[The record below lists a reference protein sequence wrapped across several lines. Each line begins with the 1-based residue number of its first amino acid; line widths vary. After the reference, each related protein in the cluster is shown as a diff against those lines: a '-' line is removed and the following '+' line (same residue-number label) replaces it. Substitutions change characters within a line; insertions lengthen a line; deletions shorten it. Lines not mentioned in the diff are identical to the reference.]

1 MATTEVCFTMLMIMT
16 SSKCLK
22 ILLGNCLTYI
32 LILAANSLV
41 FHCGDERFCKGEIF
55 NNTCRTTDR
64 FLVWKVTNE
73 HGTRVLVDYGFGIRD
88 LVGVSESIPYD
99 GDGNRFI
106 LEFVSKTN
114 DTLVSNIIF
123 STETSLNNSIVFCE
137 GGFSGVKKNC
147 SIRLFRE
154 CFL

>member
-1 MATTEVCFTMLMIMT
+1 M
-16 SSKCLK
+16 
-22 ILLGNCLTYI
+22 
-32 LILAANSLV
+32 
-41 FHCGDERFCKGEIF
+41 FHCGDGRFCKGEIF
-55 NNTCRTTDR
+55 NSTCRTTDR

-99 GDGNRFI
+99 DDGNRFI

-154 CFL
+154 CFLVLT

>member
-1 MATTEVCFTMLMIMT
+1 MT
-16 SSKCLK
+16 SSKRLY
-22 ILLGNCLTYI
+22 IYLSNLYFNLLL
-32 LILAANSLV
+32 LAAKSLV
-41 FHCGDERFCKGEIF
+41 FHCGDGRFCKGEIF
-55 NNTCRTTDR
+55 NSTCRTTDR

-99 GDGNRFI
+99 DDGNRFI

-154 CFL
+154 CFLVLT